1 MRWSR
6 SPTSGRCW
14 PTPASPTSGSRPRSR
29 SCGTATPRGRWP
41 RYAEFGNL
49 APHLRFVEQ
58 ASRRLARAQFH
69 LMVRHGPALEK
80 KQALL
85 FRCVD
90 IGAELFAMAAICV
103 RAKRDARRGE
113 QANAAEL

>member
-1 MRWSR
+1 MRWRR
-6 SPTSGRCW
+6 SPTSGRYW
-14 PTPASPTSGSRPRSR
+14 PTPASPTSVSRPRS
-29 SCGTATPRGRWP
+29 P

-113 QANAAEL
+113 QANAAELA